1 MRPTTWS
8 KLFNGRSWF
17 MSYDMRVIPI
27 SEFLRTDVSG
37 EIDLQATRA
46 VLKELLD
53 ICSRSNIYYI
63 LIDGREASSRSS
75 TVDVWTLANDLGSLG
90 MSPQHR
96 IAILNRPKDD
106 FDRGAFLEMCAT
118 NRGYQLRAFRDFE
131 NAFTWLTSGESF

>member
-1 MRPTTWS
+1 
-8 KLFNGRSWF
+8 

-37 EIDLQATRA
+37 VIDLQASRA
-46 VLKELLD
+46 VLKELLG
-53 ICSRSNIYYI
+53 ICLRENIHHI
-63 LIDGREASSRSS
+63 LIDTREASSRSS

-90 MSPQHR
+90 MSNQHR

-106 FDRGAFLEMCAT
+106 FDRGAFLELCAT

-131 NAFTWLTSGESF
+131 SAFTWLTAAEPP

>member
-1 MRPTTWS
+1 
-8 KLFNGRSWF
+8 

-53 ICSRSNIYYI
+53 LCARNNIHHI
-63 LIDGREASSRSS
+63 LIDTREASSRAN

-90 MSPQHR
+90 MSTQHR

-106 FDRGAFLEMCAT
+106 FDRGAFLEMCAI

-131 NAFTWLTSGESF
+131 IAFTWLTSGEPS

>member
-1 MRPTTWS
+1 
-8 KLFNGRSWF
+8 

-37 EIDLQATRA
+37 EIDLPATRA

-53 ICSRSNIYYI
+53 ICARSNIYHI
-63 LIDGREASSRSS
+63 LIDGREARSRSS

-131 NAFTWLTSGESF
+131 NAFTWLTSGEPS

>member
-1 MRPTTWS
+1 
-8 KLFNGRSWF
+8 

-46 VLKELLD
+46 LLKELLD
-53 ICSRSNIYYI
+53 ICSRNQVYHI
-63 LIDGREASSRSS
+63 LIDGREARSRSS
-75 TVDVWTLANDLGSLG
+75 TVDIWTLANDLSTLG
-90 MSPQHR
+90 MSLQHR

-106 FDRGAFLEMCAT
+106 FDRGAFLELCAT

-131 NAFTWLTSGESF
+131 NAFTWLTCEESS